1 MPLGPTLQTA
11 HLTLRPPILDDLNQ
25 WVMTDFESDVARNT
39 GPPEDRLRCHAD
51 MLKLAGGWALNG
63 FGSLLLFKKDDGVLI
78 GRVGPS
84 LPLDWPEIEV
94 GWALLPEFTGQ
105 GFALEGAAAAMDF
118 ALLELGKARVVHTI
132 RPSTLRLKNS
142 RPTSVPAIWDPSRFR
157 RPMKASSI
165 TAGFRRRRNGLLIVC
180 DLLKRFDRHRR
191 HATFV
196 SPSHL

>member
-1 MPLGPTLQTA
+1 
-11 HLTLRPPILDDLNQ
+11 
-25 WVMTDFESDVARNT
+25 
-39 GPPEDRLRCHAD
+39 
-51 MLKLAGGWALNG
+51 LAGGWALNG

-132 RPSTLRLKNS
+132 RPSNIASQKLATDLGSRNMGPIALPPPYEGVINNGWFQTSQEWAVNRLRLAE
-142 RPTSVPAIWDPSRFR
+142 TI
-157 RPMKASSI
+157 
-165 TAGFRRRRNGLLIVC
+165 
-180 DLLKRFDRHRR
+180 
-191 HATFV
+191 
-196 SPSHL
+196 